1 MELVALANTLK
12 TFDGAVV
19 FLSFV
24 ICIGAYFIRALSKG
38 QKELEHKIEI
48 ELQSLIN
55 DQKEFRQDLINDQK
69 EFRQD
74 LRNIL
79 DKLDAKID
87 RVVASLSNDIKTVA
101 HDLNNMDK
109 AFIRFESKQNEKKIS

>member
-55 DQKEFRQDLINDQK
+55 DQKEFRQDL
-69 EFRQD
+69 
-74 LRNIL
+74 RNIL